1 MTETERPDGLP
12 GPRSARRTEDF
23 DALYAAG
30 TPAWDIGRP
39 QPAFLELAQL
49 GLLVGQILDVGC
61 GTGEH
66 ALMAAALG
74 LDVTGIDA
82 AATAIAAA
90 RDKARERRLTV
101 RFLEWNAL
109 ELASLNTPFDTTLDC
124 GLFHIFEDDDR
135 PRFVDSLRTAM
146 PVGSHYYM
154 LCFSDRQ
161 PGDWGPRRIS
171 QAEIRT
177 SFANG
182 WRLDS
187 IQPSKIEVTVDP
199 AGAQAWLVSATRT

>member
-1 MTETERPDGLP
+1 VSDTERLDGLP
-12 GPRSARRTEDF
+12 GPRSARETEDF

-39 QPAFLELAQL
+39 QAAFAELAEQ
-49 GLLVGQILDVGC
+49 GRLVGRVLDVGC

-82 AATAIAAA
+82 APTAPAKATE
-90 RDKARERRLTV
+90 KARTRGLTV
-101 RFLEWNAL
+101 RFLEWSAL
-109 ELASLNTPFDTTLDC
+109 DLGSLGDQFDTALDC
-124 GLFHIFEDDDR
+124 GLFHVFDDEDR
-135 PRFVDSLRTAM
+135 PRFVDSLRATI
-146 PVGSHYYM
+146 PVGGRYYM

-171 QAEIRT
+171 QSEIAA
-177 SFANG
+177 SFAEG
-182 WRLDS
+182 WRVDS
-187 IQPSKIEVTVDP
+187 IQPSTIEITVGP
-199 AGAQAWLVSATRT
+199 VGARAWLVTATRT